1 MRYGNKESKD
11 FLKCAELLIENKIN
25 IEQLN
30 FKNKTPLDLIQNNDI
45 KSAIENI
52 LQKVSSI
59 RSIILQTVSD
69 PVDLFF
75 LILFSSSA

>member
-1 MRYGNKESKD
+1 MRYGNKESED

-30 FKNKTPLDLIQNNDI
+30 FKNKTPLDLIQNKDV

-52 LQKVSSI
+52 LQKVSST
-59 RSIILQTVSD
+59 RSIILYKTFS
-69 PVDLFF
+69 F
-75 LILFSSSA
+75 FSSSA